1 MESSCSARLLLGSR
15 SDRDQRGSDIAELR
29 MNIWRQFAAWVLALS
44 LLLSLACKKKKPQLP
59 PQAQAPTIS
68 VPVPDEIS
76 ETAPP
81 PPPPK
86 QEAPVVE
93 VQKPKPPPRHRKK
106 PAQPSASSP
115 ENTPATSTGNATVA
129 AAHPPA
135 SPAEGAPD
143 TAIAADVSS
152 QQVSQQKQT
161 TAELLAAAE
170 RNLKSVNRTLN
181 HDEQAMV
188 AQIKSYIDQSRKATV
203 ENDFE
208 RAYNLATKARLL
220 SDALVRK

>member
-1 MESSCSARLLLGSR
+1 
-15 SDRDQRGSDIAELR
+15 
-29 MNIWRQFAAWVLALS
+29 MNIWRQFVASVLALL
-44 LLLSLACKKKKPQLP
+44 LLLSVACKKKKPQLP

-81 PPPPK
+81 PPPPQ

-93 VQKPKPPPRHRKK
+93 AQKPKPPPRHRKK
-106 PAQPSASSP
+106 PAQPPASSP
-115 ENTPATSTGNATVA
+115 ENAPATSTGNATVA
-129 AAHPPA
+129 AAHPPP
-135 SPAEGAPD
+135 SPAESAPD
-143 TAIAADVSS
+143 IAIAADVSS

-161 TAELLAAAE
+161 TAELLAATE
-170 RNLKSVNRTLN
+170 KNLKSVNRKLN

-188 AQIKSYIDQSRKATV
+188 SQIKTYIDQSRKATS

-220 SDALVRK
+220 SDALVKK

>member
-1 MESSCSARLLLGSR
+1 
-15 SDRDQRGSDIAELR
+15 
-29 MNIWRQFAAWVLALS
+29 MNIWRQFAASVLALS
-44 LLLSLACKKKKPQLP
+44 LLLSVACKKKKPQLP
-59 PQAQAPTIS
+59 PQAQAPIIS

-76 ETAPP
+76 ETVPP

-86 QEAPVVE
+86 QEVPAPE
-93 VQKPKPPPRHRKK
+93 PQKPKPPPRHHKK
-106 PAQPSASSP
+106 PAQPPANP
-115 ENTPATSTGNATVA
+115 ENPPATSTGNATVA
-129 AAHPPA
+129 AAHPPP
-135 SPAEGAPD
+135 SPAEGTPD

-170 RNLKSVNRTLN
+170 KNLKSVNRKLN

-188 AQIKSYIDQSRKATV
+188 AQIKTYIDQSRKATS

-220 SDALVRK
+220 SDALVKQ